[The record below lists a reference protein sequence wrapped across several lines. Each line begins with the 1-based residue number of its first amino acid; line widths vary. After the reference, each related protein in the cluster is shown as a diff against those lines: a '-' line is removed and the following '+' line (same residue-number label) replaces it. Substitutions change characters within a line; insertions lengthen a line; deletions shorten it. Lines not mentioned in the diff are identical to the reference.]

1 MEQLH
6 EVVASGKG
14 GFESLIEKIPKILS
28 AETMAPTLAGQFL
41 PSSFHVER
49 RS

>member
-14 GFESLIEKIPKILS
+14 GFESLIEKIPGIKGYKAKEDLKY
-28 AETMAPTLAGQFL
+28 LQHLGFFQY
-41 PSSFHVER
+41 
-49 RS
+49 